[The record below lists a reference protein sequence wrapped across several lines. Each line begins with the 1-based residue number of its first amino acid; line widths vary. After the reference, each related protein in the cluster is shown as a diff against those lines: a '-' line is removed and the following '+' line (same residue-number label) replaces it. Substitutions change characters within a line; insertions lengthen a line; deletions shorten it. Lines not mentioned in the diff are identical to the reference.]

1 MAKLVVL
8 ITARVEDSHRV
19 GEAWRDAGAPGVTF
33 IESYGLRSLQ
43 EASKSMEV
51 LPGLVSMFEMLR
63 QQDETSVIVL
73 SLVDNE
79 TIVDA
84 LIKAAED
91 ILGDL
96 MLPNNGIAFVLD
108 VARTI
113 GVRDHGKE

>member
-1 MAKLVVL
+1 MSKLVVL
-8 ITARVEDSHRV
+8 ITGRVEDGHRV

-43 EASKSMEV
+43 EASSSMEV
-51 LPGLVSMFEMLR
+51 LPGLVSMFEILR
-63 QQDETSVIVL
+63 QQEETSLIVL
-73 SLVDNE
+73 SVTEDD

-108 VARTI
+108 VVRTI
-113 GVRDHGKE
+113 GVRDHGKG